1 MASTFVND
9 LRLEEMATGENSGSW
24 GTKTNTNL
32 ELIAESFSYGNEIIG
47 NADTTITM
55 ADGASDAARS
65 FFLKI
70 TSSTNLTTTRVITL
84 APNTVSKV
92 WMIENATSG
101 SQIITITQGSGASVN
116 IANGQTKMIA
126 TDGGGSGAIVY
137 DLMQDLAVPDLFV
150 DDDLTLQ
157 SDGAVLNFGAD
168 SDINLTHAADTSLTL
183 GGAGST
189 TGLLINN
196 TATDGDP
203 FLAFALSGTQTFT
216 MGVDD
221 GDGDSFKIGTT
232 AIGTNTRLTI
242 DSSGNTTF
250 SGTVT
255 ANAGVVV
262 DNITIDGN
270 TISSTNTNGDLE
282 LTPNGV
288 GNLKVN
294 SDTLAVVAAE
304 GESSAITLQA
314 DEADDNAD
322 IWRIVSNTDNT
333 FAIQNQIS
341 GSVVSHITITPNATV
356 ANSTFA
362 VAGGLTTGGTVT
374 ANAGVVVD
382 EMTLDGDTLTA
393 TDTFTIDA
401 ASDITLNAD
410 GGDWLFYDGSV
421 TLGSIQNDGS
431 DNIIFMS
438 NTNDKD
444 IKFLG
449 IDNSSTITALTL
461 DMSDAGKATF
471 NNAVLVSGQILAH
484 QTNVGVFEYNSNV
497 TKIHS
502 YGASSGT
509 GQIQFLT
516 GGGGGALTV

>member
-32 ELIAESFSYGNEIIG
+32 ELIAEAFSYGNEIIG
-47 NADTTITM
+47 DADTPITM

-70 TSSTNLTTTRVITL
+70 TSSTSLSTTRIVTL
-84 APNTVSKV
+84 LPNTVSKV
-92 WMIENATSG
+92 WMIENATSNG
-101 SQIITITQGSGASVN
+101 QIITIKQGSGATVN

-126 TDGGGSGAIVY
+126 TDGGGTGAIVY

-150 DDDLTLQ
+150 DDDLT
-157 SDGAVLNFGAD
+157 VAD
-168 SDINLTHAADTSLTL
+168 DATIGGTL
-183 GGAGST
+183 GV
-189 TGLLINN
+189 TG
-196 TATDGDP
+196 
-203 FLAFALSGTQTFT
+203 
-216 MGVDD
+216 V
-221 GDGDSFKIGTT
+221 
-232 AIGTNTRLTI
+232 
-242 DSSGNTTF
+242 
-250 SGTVT
+250 VT

-282 LTPNGV
+282 LTPNGT

-304 GESSAITLQA
+304 GEASAITLQA

-322 IWRIVSNTDNT
+322 IWRIASNTDNT

-341 GSVVSHITITPNATV
+341 GSPVSHLTITPNATV

-382 EMTLDGDTLTA
+382 NITIDGTEIDLSSGNLTLDVAGNIIL
-393 TDTFTIDA
+393 DA
-401 ASDITLNAD
+401 DAGICFLHD
-410 GGDWLFYDGSV
+410 GGASYAELENVGGDFV
-421 TLGSIQNDGS
+421 IRVPTQ
-431 DNIIFMS
+431 
-438 NTNDKD
+438 DKD
-444 IKFLG
+444 LILRG
-449 IDNSSTITALTL
+449 NDSGLNVDALTL
-461 DMSDAGKATF
+461 DMSEAGAATF
-471 NNAVLVSGQILAH
+471 NSGITVGGDVEMSTHQIVFNNNSQAIQIRDAAGTASYVLYQDSADTLIIGNN
-484 QTNVGVFEYNSNV
+484 TNVE
-497 TKIHS
+497 KIRLDT
-502 YGASSGT
+502 SGNE
-509 GQIQFLT
+509 
-516 GGGGGALTV
+516 GALAVDTNGNVGIGAT